1 MSYLIERDVLHD
13 IDRIFVEGTTDKL
26 KVRKDE
32 GLVDVKSD
40 GDDILGILKSQ
51 PFRIGLS

>member
-40 GDDILGILKSQ
+40 GDDVLGILKSQ

>member
-40 GDDILGILKSQ
+40 GDDVLGILKGQ